1 MVSSTNTT
9 DRLEI
14 AEILLKVALD
24 IIKPKPTIKW
34 QDEISKEKHYVNF
47 EMVPSFTLT
56 CNRMCMR
63 ISMSIN
69 L

>member
-9 DRLEI
+9 DRLDI

-34 QDEISKEKHYVNF
+34 QDEI
-47 EMVPSFTLT
+47 
-56 CNRMCMR
+56 
-63 ISMSIN
+63 
-69 L
+69 